1 MENKRF
7 RLGVVICIFNN
18 DFSKIFLLK
27 RNKEKRERNKLDWG
41 NPGGRVEW
49 GEKLVESCI
58 REVKEETGID
68 LDQKQ
73 LKLLHIKEITNNQLA
88 PDVHFLQF
96 VYATKIEEDKEISLN
111 DESDEWKWFDLN
123 SLPEKTLDS
132 KEELNKFAIEAKK
145 KFSENDN

>member
-1 MENKRF
+1 MENRKF
-7 RLGVVICIFNN
+7 GLGVVVCIFNN
-18 DFSKIFLLK
+18 NFSKIFLLK

-73 LKLLHIKEITNNQLA
+73 LKLLYIKEITKNRLA

-96 VYATKIEEDKEISLN
+96 VYATKIEEDKEIILN
-111 DESDEWKWFDLN
+111 DESEEQGWFDLN

-132 KEELNKFAIEAKK
+132 KEDLNKFAIEAKK
-145 KFSENDN
+145 KFSENGN